1 MTLTTIGETPQP
13 VKDIE
18 FLFVTFDFLIGVLVF
33 ATIVGNI
40 GSMITNMNAA
50 KAEVCMLTFVYI
62 FLKEKEKYSNSIKI
76 HIGFFFKV
84 SKSYG
89 RDQTIHGLS

>member
-50 KAEVCMLTFVYI
+50 KAEVCMLTRYI
-62 FLKEKEKYSNSIKI
+62 FSSNQIVLKISFSLC
-76 HIGFFFKV
+76 FWAPDLLFDRF
-84 SKSYG
+84 
-89 RDQTIHGLS
+89 

>member
-50 KAEVCMLTFVYI
+50 KAEVCIYTMFVYI
-62 FLKEKEKYSNSIKI
+62 FFKEKYSNSIEI
-76 HIGFFFKV
+76 HIGFFKV

-89 RDQTIHGLS
+89 CDQTIHGLS